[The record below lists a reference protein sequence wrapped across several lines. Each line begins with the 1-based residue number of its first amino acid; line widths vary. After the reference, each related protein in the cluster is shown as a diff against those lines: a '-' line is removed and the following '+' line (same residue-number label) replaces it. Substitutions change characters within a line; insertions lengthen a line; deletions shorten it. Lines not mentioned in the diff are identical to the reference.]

1 MVARWAAFDY
11 TTYNDHTVGWG
22 AFEIFTFQNSKNVQ
36 KVRRCDGL
44 VVRVPASRLPVPGL
58 SLDPWPLANT
68 KWRLRGQFRKALKA
82 FHRF

>member
-1 MVARWAAFDY
+1 MNIRHTMIIWWAAFEY

-36 KVRRCDGL
+36 KIRRCGGL

-58 SLDPWPLANT
+58 SLDPWPTPSGNYADSFGKL
-68 KWRLRGQFRKALKA
+68 
-82 FHRF
+82 